1 MGGHSIRSATI
12 SEPWIPIVISLA
24 VPNSPPVV
32 QPFAGA
38 WTRHSGMS
46 DRPTDC
52 SFKPRHQQI
61 TDTLL
66 LNKTER
72 RIRMTVHD
80 HRNTGRRLTWHV
92 ARFLIASALLSS
104 VFAGVVSAAP
114 NTDATIVYSFTD
126 CDAHADF
133 QAVKQPSG
141 AASVHLLDGSGNF
154 IFMKAVV
161 LGDQGDLLD
170 GTVLFD
176 TPGITSGNANV
187 ETVTC
192 DLVSP
197 SDGLLVRT
205 TGVLTRAH

>member
-1 MGGHSIRSATI
+1 
-12 SEPWIPIVISLA
+12 
-24 VPNSPPVV
+24 
-32 QPFAGA
+32 
-38 WTRHSGMS
+38 
-46 DRPTDC
+46 
-52 SFKPRHQQI
+52 
-61 TDTLL
+61 
-66 LNKTER
+66 
-72 RIRMTVHD
+72 MTVHH
-80 HRNTGRRLTWHV
+80 HRNTGRRLTWQA
-92 ARFLIASALLSS
+92 ARFLLASVLSS
-104 VFAGVVSAAP
+104 AVFVGVVNAAP
-114 NTDATIVYSFTD
+114 NTDTTIVYSFTN

-176 TPGITSGNANV
+176 TPGITSGKANV
-187 ETVTC
+187 ETVIC

-205 TGVLTRAH
+205 TGVLTRTH